1 MEKPCAAKVDIEL
14 GGVEKV
20 IDRNKSNKSFF
31 SYSSFVKI
39 ILSVCAKN
47 HHVNLQLYNLKSKDG
62 STWAGAWGKLTRLI
76 PYMWPAKSA
85 SLQLR
90 YPLRVDLLKLLKD
103 LFKFSYL
110 QFDSYS

>member
-20 IDRNKSNKSFF
+20 IGR
-31 SYSSFVKI
+31 KI
-39 ILSVCAKN
+39 FKKNHCFCAKN

-62 STWAGAWGKLTRLI
+62 STWAGVWGKLTRLI

-90 YPLRVDLLKLLKD
+90 YIFASSEFAELLNLVI
-103 LFKFSYL
+103 
-110 QFDSYS
+110 

>member
-20 IDRNKSNKSFF
+20 IGKKKSKKNHCF
-31 SYSSFVKI
+31 
-39 ILSVCAKN
+39 CAKN

-62 STWAGAWGKLTRLI
+62 STWAGVWGKLTRLI

-90 YPLRVDLLKLLKD
+90 YI
-103 LFKFSYL
+103 SA
-110 QFDSYS
+110 SS